1 MTICSTVEA
10 GPQLQGFSH
19 ELHFASLHNPG
30 RGLVV
35 PCDAQGHVDLDTLS
49 ERLRT
54 AYVGARALRR
64 LGHANAWSL
73 DGGLALWSE
82 AVSA

>member
-54 AYVGARALRR
+54 AYLGARALVGRDYAFPTVQ
-64 LGHANAWSL
+64 LPH
-73 DGGLALWSE
+73 
-82 AVSA
+82 